1 MADYRELVAALGG
14 RYGQDTDPI
23 TPNTL
28 IALKNGKTATTPDLL
43 GMFNDSDNVDLSKM
57 FDEPS
62 KLDQILSG
70 AKDFLKNTAAPAL
83 QTGLDSVL
91 PFRKMGNIAID
102 QGIVKPV
109 LKASEEFPDF
119 DYASRYA
126 AAKNADDLRILRM
139 RALIEGLGGKVRQS
153 EKNWNMQPDYNYG
166 IKKNPKQ
173 R

>member
-1 MADYRELVAALGG
+1 V
-14 RYGQDTDPI
+14 
-23 TPNTL
+23 
-28 IALKNGKTATTPDLL
+28 
-43 GMFNDSDNVDLSKM
+43 
-57 FDEPS
+57 
-62 KLDQILSG
+62 
-70 AKDFLKNTAAPAL
+70 
-83 QTGLDSVL
+83 DSVL
-91 PFRKMGNIAID
+91 PVRKMGNIAID